1 MYFLFIHVFKWF
13 LLFKRN
19 KNDDEK
25 KNKKRRRRKSF
36 NFGNV
41 DKNWVIKHTVTRT
54 SQRRYVII
62 SIVTAFLS
70 PIRDAKRNCMWFNFK
85 MLLSLEYYAATLASH
100 LQMTTQFVWWQ
111 LLFTIYNLQFVFKK
125 QQQAKQLAHK
135 FEFKCRAKKIERE
148 QIE

>member
-41 DKNWVIKHTVTRT
+41 RQKLSDKAHSNENESTAICYYFDCYRFSEPNPRCEKEL
-54 SQRRYVII
+54 YV
-62 SIVTAFLS
+62 V
-70 PIRDAKRNCMWFNFK
+70 
-85 MLLSLEYYAATLASH
+85 
-100 LQMTTQFVWWQ
+100 
-111 LLFTIYNLQFVFKK
+111 
-125 QQQAKQLAHK
+125 
-135 FEFKCRAKKIERE
+135 
-148 QIE
+148 